1 MRVDEMKRIKKKIR
15 SYDED
20 VDKKNMSKLRFYS
33 FLFSY
38 FKDDALGAD
47 SYSFGG
53 TGLFV

>member
-53 TGLFV
+53 TDLCV